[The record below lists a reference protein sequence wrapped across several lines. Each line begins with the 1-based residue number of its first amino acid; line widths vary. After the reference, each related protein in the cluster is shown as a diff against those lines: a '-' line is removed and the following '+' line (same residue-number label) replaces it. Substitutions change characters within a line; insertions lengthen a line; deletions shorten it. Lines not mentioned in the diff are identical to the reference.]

1 MLVLA
6 GDIGGTKT
14 LLQLG
19 RFSTGQTRA
28 EVIAEQ
34 RFDSHAYPAPGP
46 MVEDFL
52 HCHQPDGTDRADIRA
67 CFGIAGPVTQDSEH
81 QQATLTN
88 LHWQLDSLSLTREM
102 GLKQLA
108 LINDFQAIGYGI
120 EALCDEDLSPLQ
132 QTAAEENGPRVI
144 IGAGTGLGVAQLFA
158 THNGYEVFS
167 SEAGHLDF
175 APQSDNEDA
184 LLKFLRKQYAHVSY
198 ERLLSGMGL
207 ENIYRFLLAMQSGED
222 HTHSD
227 TLLSSEDPAAA
238 ISQQALYDDT
248 SLAAHSLKLFCEI
261 YGAMAGNMAL
271 TALATGGVYIAGGIA
286 AKILPALQQGD
297 FIKAFNAKG
306 RMSHLTQA
314 MPVHV
319 ITNPEVGLLG
329 AALAASRL

>member
-19 RFSTGQTRA
+19 RFNAGQTRA

-34 RFDSHAYPAPGP
+34 RFDSQAYPAPGP
-46 MVEDFL
+46 MVETFL
-52 HCHQPDGTDRADIRA
+52 QSHQPEGTDRTDIQA
-67 CFGIAGPVTQDSEH
+67 CFGIAGPVTPDGKN
-81 QQATLTN
+81 QQAQLTN
-88 LHWQLDSLSLTREM
+88 LLWQLDSLSLSREI
-102 GLKQLA
+102 GLGQLK

-120 EALCDEDLSPLQ
+120 EALYDEDLTPLQ
-132 QTAAEENGPRVI
+132 QAAAKEGGPRVI

-158 THNGYEVFS
+158 THDGYEVFS
-167 SEAGHLDF
+167 SEGGHLDF
-175 APQSDNEDA
+175 APQNDTQDA
-184 LLKFLRKQYAHVSY
+184 LLTFLRQQYGHVSY

-207 ENIYRFLLAMQSGED
+207 ENIYRFLLTQSSGGD
-222 HTHSD
+222 TRSD
-227 TLLSSEDPAAA
+227 ALLGSEDPAAA
-238 ISQQALYDDT
+238 ISQQAFSDES
-248 SLAAHSLKLFCEI
+248 SLASHSLRLFCEV

-271 TALATGGVYIAGGIA
+271 TALATGGVYISGGIA
-286 AKILPALQQGD
+286 TKILPALQQGD

-306 RMSHLTQA
+306 RMSRLTQS

-319 ITNPEVGLLG
+319 VTNPQVGLLG